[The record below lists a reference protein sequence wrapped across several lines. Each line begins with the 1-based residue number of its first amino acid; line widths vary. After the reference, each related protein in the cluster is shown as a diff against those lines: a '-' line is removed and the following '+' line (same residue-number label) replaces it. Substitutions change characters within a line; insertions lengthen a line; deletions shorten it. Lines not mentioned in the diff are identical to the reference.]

1 MKTIITISLVLLS
14 VLCQAQ
20 GLSCAA
26 YHEGRNPC
34 SWNEDTH
41 KWDQGETFASI
52 VPGTYRG
59 FGRFIPIEDVKP
71 DDIRHELMVKSI
83 LEMPIEQALALD
95 AVTITCSDIQFF
107 YTDSTLSAHLV
118 YHIDSAGFE
127 NTFHDVRRN
136 IDLKQLSV
144 RNALRANPVI
154 RPVLDDTGQFLYNQF
169 TNF

>member
-1 MKTIITISLVLLS
+1 MKTIITISLVLIS

-20 GLSCAA
+20 GLS
-26 YHEGRNPC
+26 
-34 SWNEDTH
+34 
-41 KWDQGETFASI
+41 WDQGHTFASAEPSAYYS
-52 VPGTYRG
+52 VG
-59 FGRFIPIEDVKP
+59 PISDVKP

-83 LEMPIEQALALD
+83 LEMPIEQAMALD

-118 YHIDSAGFE
+118 YQIDSAGFE
-127 NTFHDVRRN
+127 NTFHDVRTN

-144 RNALRANPVI
+144 RNALRSNPVI
-154 RPVLDDTGQFLYNQF
+154 RPVLDNTGQFLYNQF